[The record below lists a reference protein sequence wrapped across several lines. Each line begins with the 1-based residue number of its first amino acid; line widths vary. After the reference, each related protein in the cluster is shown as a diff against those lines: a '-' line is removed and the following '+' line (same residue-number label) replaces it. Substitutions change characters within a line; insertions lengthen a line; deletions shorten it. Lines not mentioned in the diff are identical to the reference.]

1 MTAHTGATGP
11 QPSDG
16 NAPSDGTARTD
27 RIARLDR
34 DYTVTTNRWGR
45 ITMLMSLVLATAV
58 PFYLLLFADVDLTVG
73 NILTGFLAVAA
84 VYGAFWIVEPLTY
97 YPILGPAGMY
107 QAFMIG
113 NISNKLL
120 PSAIV
125 AQSAIGAKPGTR
137 KAEFAATAAI
147 CGAAVVHVV
156 SLALLVGILGNWI
169 VSITPE
175 AVTEVARIY
184 ILPSILGG
192 IAVQLVST
200 LKQVRAT
207 IIALVIAAIVV
218 FGAVQLFPWLGG
230 FTTAVVV
237 LLTIV
242 VTWFARPAS
251 MRGSGRGPGD
261 DSAGDDAVGIA

>member
-1 MTAHTGATGP
+1 MSQSAGSAST
-11 QPSDG
+11 Q
-16 NAPSDGTARTD
+16 D
-27 RIARLDR
+27 RIAALDR
-34 DYTVTTNRWGR
+34 NYTVTTNRWGR
-45 ITMLMSLVLATAV
+45 ITMLMSLVLATSV
-58 PFYLLLFADVDLTVG
+58 PFYLLFFADVNLTAG

-125 AQSAIGAKPGTR
+125 AQSAIGAKPGTK

-147 CGAAVVHVV
+147 CGAAVIHVI
-156 SLALLVGILGNWI
+156 SLGLLVGVLGSWI

-175 AVTEVARIY
+175 SITEVARIY

-192 IAVQLVST
+192 ITVQLVAT
-200 LKQVRAT
+200 LKQVRGT
-207 IIALVIAAIVV
+207 IISLVIAALVV
-218 FGAVQLFPWLGG
+218 FVGVQFLPWLGG

-237 LLTIV
+237 FLTII

-251 MRGSGRGPGD
+251 MRRNGD
-261 DSAGDDAVGIA
+261 RSDADSSPGDDAVGIA

>member
-1 MTAHTGATGP
+1 MSAHTGSAGSQP
-11 QPSDG
+11 Q
-16 NAPSDGTARTD
+16 D
-27 RIARLDR
+27 RLAQLDR
-34 DYTVTTNRWGR
+34 NYTVTTNRWGR
-45 ITMLMSLVLATAV
+45 ITMLMSLVLATSV
-58 PFYLLLFADVDLTVG
+58 PFYLLFVADVNLTTA
-73 NILTGFLAVAA
+73 NLLTGFLAVAA

-113 NISNKLL
+113 NIANKLL

-156 SLALLVGILGNWI
+156 SLALLVGLLGNWI

-175 AVTEVARIY
+175 AVTDVARIY

-192 IAVQLVST
+192 ITVQLVST

-207 IIALVIAAIVV
+207 IIALAIAAVVV
-218 FGAVQLFPWLGG
+218 FGAVQFVPWLGG

-237 LLTIV
+237 FLTII
-242 VTWFARPAS
+242 VTWFARPKS
-251 MRGSGRGPGD
+251 MRGSGRGPGG
-261 DSAGDDAVGIA
+261 DSASDDAVGIA